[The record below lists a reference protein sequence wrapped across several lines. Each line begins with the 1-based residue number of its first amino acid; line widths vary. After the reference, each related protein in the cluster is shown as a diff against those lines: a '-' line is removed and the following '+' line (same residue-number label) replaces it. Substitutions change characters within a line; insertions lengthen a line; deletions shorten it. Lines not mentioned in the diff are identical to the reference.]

1 MTAGVRFSLGTFA
14 FDGEAAPYLVID
26 ERAHD
31 LRPLL
36 GEGTTLRG
44 LVEDWDARLP
54 ELERLADEERCE
66 FLARYRTGLKDAYP
80 VQPDGRTLFAYP
92 RLFIVAVK
100 AAAA

>member
-36 GEGTTLRG
+36 GEGTTLRD
-44 LVEDWDARLP
+44 LVDDWDAPAFDPSFEVDPLESFEP
-54 ELERLADEERCE
+54 EVTRV
-66 FLARYRTGLKDAYP
+66 FSNP
-80 VQPDGRTLFAYP
+80 
-92 RLFIVAVK
+92 K
-100 AAAA
+100 AMI